1 MLKVWTS
8 LAESEARLFLLGELE
23 KLELGLAE
31 VEEFNI
37 GQVNKLRSKTFREK
51 TGEKLSTK
59 LAAVSI
65 EFKLRYERQ
74 TICELKQTQ
83 REIRREIEDKFEK
96 NSKTQRR
103 IIQYLRIEAAK
114 VKRGKLKIYEAR
126 LENLKRKYREDEE
139 DKIRRIPDGLEE
151 FRQLSVFKPDKFD
164 IIEEESYEV
173 GIIGDLDLKDN
184 EKKVLQMHPKFSI
197 MENLIPGGN

>member
-1 MLKVWTS
+1 MAMLKVWTS

-59 LAAVSI
+59 LAGVSI
-65 EFKLRYERQ
+65 EFKLRDERH
-74 TICELKQTQ
+74 TIRELKLTQ
-83 REIRREIEDKFEK
+83 SRMRKEIEEKYVK

-103 IIQYLRIEAAK
+103 IIQALRFEAAK
-114 VKRGKLKIYEAR
+114 VKKEKMKIFEVKIEHLKQ
-126 LENLKRKYREDEE
+126 KYREDE
-139 DKIRRIPDGLEE
+139 
-151 FRQLSVFKPDKFD
+151 
-164 IIEEESYEV
+164 
-173 GIIGDLDLKDN
+173 
-184 EKKVLQMHPKFSI
+184 
-197 MENLIPGGN
+197 